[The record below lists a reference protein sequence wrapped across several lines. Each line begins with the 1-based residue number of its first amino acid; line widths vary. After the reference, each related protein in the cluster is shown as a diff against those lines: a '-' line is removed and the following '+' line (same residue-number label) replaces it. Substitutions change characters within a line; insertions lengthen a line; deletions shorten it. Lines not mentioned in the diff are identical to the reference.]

1 MRPPF
6 GVVVAVLAA
15 VCSQPLLTAATAAAT
30 ILYFA
35 PGPMAQPLDTVGF
48 PVTVQTV
55 HFLDARGT
63 DVTGTLYLPRSWGRH
78 ASVVLVHGWTDL
90 ADQAPAAV
98 RFGQAMARTGHAV
111 LVPRLTRLAAGY
123 VDDSA
128 IDGLVGAVRYLGS
141 RTDVD
146 PERIALFG
154 VCLGAAVAI
163 TSASDPRMPRLRMVA
178 GVNAYYDVVDLIQ
191 AVTTGTVSGG
201 DRMIS
206 WSPYP
211 PVAYLVRLNVSSLT
225 HGHPDL
231 TAAVNRILENRDA
244 SRVRMLVDALPASA
258 RHELGLASPAASIAR
273 LQTRLVLLQAAAD
286 PVVPPGS
293 LEQFERA
300 LGPGGVISLG
310 STNALL
316 QHNDLRPPPLDWQS
330 FEQVYLPGGTQ
341 LMLWANAVLSTLDG

>member
-1 MRPPF
+1 MRPPI

-15 VCSQPLLTAATAAAT
+15 VGSQALLTAATAVAT
-30 ILYFA
+30 IVYFA
-35 PGPMAQPLDTVGF
+35 PGSMPQPLDAVGF

-55 HFLDARGT
+55 HFPDARGT

-98 RFGQAMARTGHAV
+98 RFGQAMARTGHIV
-111 LVPRLTRLAAGY
+111 LVPRMARLAAGY

-128 IDGLVGAVRYLGS
+128 IDGLVGAVGFLRS
-141 RTDVD
+141 RSDVD
-146 PERIALFG
+146 RERVALFG

-163 TSASDPRMPRLRMVA
+163 TSAADPRMPSLRMVA
-178 GVNAYYDVVDLIQ
+178 GVNAYYDVVDMIQ
-191 AVTTGTVSGG
+191 AVTTGTVSGA

-211 PVAYLVRLNVSSLT
+211 PVAYLVQLNVRSLT
-225 HGHPDL
+225 QGDPDL
-231 TAAVNRILENRDA
+231 TIAVKRILENRDA
-244 SRVRMLVDALPASA
+244 SRVRPLLDALPEAA
-258 RHELGLASPAASIAR
+258 RHELALASPAASIAALR
-273 LQTRLVLLQAAAD
+273 TRLVLLQAAAD

-293 LEQFERA
+293 LKQFERA
-300 LGPGGVISLG
+300 LGPGVISFG

-341 LMLWANAVLSTLDG
+341 LTLWANAVFSTLDG

>member
-15 VCSQPLLTAATAAAT
+15 VGSQPLLTAATAVAT
-30 ILYFA
+30 IAYFA
-35 PGPMAQPLDTVGF
+35 PGQMAQPLDAVGF
-48 PVTVQTV
+48 SVAVQTV
-55 HFLDARGT
+55 HFADARGT
-63 DVTGTLYLPRSWGRH
+63 DVTGTLHLPHSWGRH
-78 ASVVLVHGWTDL
+78 PSVVLVHGWTDL

-98 RFGQAMARTGHAV
+98 RFGQALARTGHTV
-111 LVPRLTRLAAGY
+111 LIPRLTRLAAGY

-128 IDGLVGAVRYLGS
+128 IDGLVGAVHYLRT

-146 PERIALFG
+146 PDRIALFG

-163 TSASDPRMPRLRMVA
+163 TSAADPRMPRLRMVA
-178 GVNAYYDVVDLIQ
+178 GVNAYYDVVDMIQ

-201 DRMIS
+201 DRLIS

-211 PVAYLVRLNVSSLT
+211 PVAYLVRLNVGSLT
-225 HGHPDL
+225 QGDPDL
-231 TAAVNRILENRDA
+231 TAPVNRILENHDS
-244 SRVRMLVDALPASA
+244 SRVRTLIDALPAAA
-258 RHELGLASPAASIAR
+258 RHELALASPAAAISR
-273 LQTRLVLLQAAAD
+273 LRTRLVLLQAAAD

-293 LEQFERA
+293 LTQFERA
-300 LGPGGVISLG
+300 LGSGVISFG

-341 LMLWANAVLSTLDG
+341 LMLWANAVFSTLDG

>member
-6 GVVVAVLAA
+6 GVVVAILAA
-15 VCSQPLLTAATAAAT
+15 VASQPLATAAPAVAT
-30 ILYFA
+30 IVYFA
-35 PGPMAQPLDTVGF
+35 PGHMPQPLDAVGF

-55 HFLDARGT
+55 HFPDVRGT

-98 RFGQAMARTGHAV
+98 RFGTAMARTGHTV
-111 LVPRLTRLAAGY
+111 LVPRLARLAAGY

-128 IDGLVGAVRYLGS
+128 IDGLVGAVRYLRS

-163 TSASDPRMPRLRMVA
+163 TSAADPRMPHLRMVA
-178 GVNAYYDVVDLIQ
+178 GVNAYYDVVDMIQ

-201 DRMIS
+201 DHLIS

-211 PVAYLVRLNVSSLT
+211 PVAYLVQLNVRSLT
-225 HGHPDL
+225 QGDPDL
-231 TAAVNRILENRDA
+231 TTAVNRILENRDA
-244 SRVRMLVDALPASA
+244 GRVRALVAALPAAA
-258 RHELGLASPAASIAR
+258 RHELALASPAASIAR
-273 LQTRLVLLQAAAD
+273 LHTRLVLLQAAAD

-293 LEQFERA
+293 MTQFEGA
-300 LGPGGVISLG
+300 LGSGMISFG
-310 STNALL
+310 STNTLL
-316 QHNDLRPPPLDWQS
+316 QHNDLRPPALDWQS
-330 FEQVYLPGGTQ
+330 FQQVYLPGGTQ
-341 LMLWANAVLSTLDG
+341 LMLWANAVFSTLDG